1 MNLLCR
7 RGEAPDDGASKGTHF
22 MSSANVVNLTD
33 ANFDA
38 EVTGSSKPVLVDFY
52 ASWCGPCKILSP
64 VIDSLADEFAGK
76 ARVGKVDTDNA
87 RAVSVKHGITAL
99 PTLLLF
105 KNGQVVKRWVGLT
118 RKEDIAAVLTEVAG
132 K

>member
-1 MNLLCR
+1 VAKRLTTER
-7 RGEAPDDGASKGTHF
+7 QGDHF

-38 EVTGSSKPVLVDFY
+38 EVINSAQPMLVDFY

-64 VIDSLADEFAGK
+64 VVDALADQFAGK

-99 PTLLLF
+99 PTLLVF

-118 RKEDIAAVLTEVAG
+118 RKEDIAAVLTEVSS

>member
-1 MNLLCR
+1 
-7 RGEAPDDGASKGTHF
+7 

-38 EVTGSSKPVLVDFY
+38 EVINSAQPVLVDFY

-64 VIDSLADEFAGK
+64 VVDSLADQFVGK

-87 RAVSVKHGITAL
+87 RSVSVKHGITAL
-99 PTLLLF
+99 PTLLVF

-118 RKEDIAAVLTEVAG
+118 RKEDIAAVLSEVTA

>member
-1 MNLLCR
+1 
-7 RGEAPDDGASKGTHF
+7 

-38 EVTGSSKPVLVDFY
+38 EVINSAQPMLVDFY

-64 VIDSLADEFAGK
+64 VVDALADQFAGK

-99 PTLLLF
+99 PTLLVF

-118 RKEDIAAVLTEVAG
+118 RKEDIAAVLTEVSS